1 MVLLNEIFI
10 FWFIWKRASYF
21 KNLQIVL
28 TILFYFFQTEQESVP
43 AILIPHLLSWCSLMC
58 LLEGRSLLYLHPWW
72 KFAAITS
79 HSVPSLEHSMCMIF
93 STMCQLISIF
103 KIMSPKDTG
112 KTKLMYTISFLKIF
126 DFKNKIYFAVNHIAL
141 CLALSLSLGSLIST
155 VPFEILLCCIF

>member
-1 MVLLNEIFI
+1 
-10 FWFIWKRASYF
+10 
-21 KNLQIVL
+21 
-28 TILFYFFQTEQESVP
+28 
-43 AILIPHLLSWCSLMC
+43 
-58 LLEGRSLLYLHPWW
+58 
-72 KFAAITS
+72 
-79 HSVPSLEHSMCMIF
+79 MCMIF

-155 VPFEILLCCIF
+155 VAFEILLCCIF